1 MLTTMAQTA
10 KDFIR
15 KRTLDDVFP
24 PLVNYL
30 RKLQVRNNKRN
41 KVCGGNEITEIV
53 WESFSALRIEI
64 VLAFAKMRAKPL
76 VRK

>member
-1 MLTTMAQTA
+1 MAQTA

-30 RKLQVRNNKRN
+30 RKLQVRLKKKILANEFHSRN
-41 KVCGGNEITEIV
+41 EMSGMLFYVT
-53 WESFSALRIEI
+53 
-64 VLAFAKMRAKPL
+64 
-76 VRK
+76 

>member
-1 MLTTMAQTA
+1 MAQTA

-30 RKLQVRNNKRN
+30 RKLQVHLKKILANEFHSRNEMSGMLFYVTRQP
-41 KVCGGNEITEIV
+41 
-53 WESFSALRIEI
+53 S
-64 VLAFAKMRAKPL
+64 
-76 VRK
+76 